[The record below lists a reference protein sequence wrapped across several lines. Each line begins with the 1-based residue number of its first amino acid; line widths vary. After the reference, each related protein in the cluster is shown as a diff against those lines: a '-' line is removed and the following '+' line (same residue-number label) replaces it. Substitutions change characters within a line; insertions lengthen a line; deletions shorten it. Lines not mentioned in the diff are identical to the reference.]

1 MSGMDGPGPD
11 ERAQPSG
18 RRTPDGKRVE
28 DAGDDDGSGRRAVLS
43 ALVDNEPGVLAEVT
57 GLFAR
62 RQVNIERLV
71 GEPIGDGERSRITFV
86 VAPPHPGV
94 DQVTRQLEKLRP
106 VVSVEERDP
115 DVARRLTASEDEVEA
130 PADDS

>member
-1 MSGMDGPGPD
+1 MSGQDTPGPN
-11 ERAQPSG
+11 ERDLPGG
-18 RRTPDGKRVE
+18 RRTPGGIRVE
-28 DAGDDDGSGRRAVLS
+28 VEGTEDPGPERAVLS
-43 ALVDNEPGVLAEVT
+43 ALVDNQPGVLAEVT

-94 DQVTRQLEKLRP
+94 QQVTRQLEKLRP
-106 VVSVEERDP
+106 VVSVEECDLER
-115 DVARRLTASEDEVEA
+115 AEELTAGS
-130 PADDS
+130 DDF

>member
-11 ERAQPSG
+11 ERSLPGG
-18 RRTPDGKRVE
+18 RRTPDGVRVDE
-28 DAGDDDGSGRRAVLS
+28 DETADGDSRRAVLS

-71 GEPIGDGERSRITFV
+71 GEPVDDGSRSRITFV

-94 DQVTRQLEKLRP
+94 EQVMRQLEKLLP
-106 VVSVEERDP
+106 VVSVEECDLER
-115 DVARRLTASEDEVEA
+115 ARQLTADS
-130 PADDS
+130 DDP